1 MLCRNCQK
9 EIGQLNACRFCGF
22 DPALDSGDVPIT
34 PELPQ
39 TPPPPVKITPI
50 KSTNAMAVTALITS
64 FFSIVPLCGIFP
76 FFFGIIGFFKAK
88 KCRSGR
94 FMSIISLLI
103 TLLCT
108 AAYVALGYYLYM
120 NPEILKLLFS

>member
-9 EIGQLNACRFCGF
+9 EIGQQTACHFCGF

-34 PELPQ
+34 PQLQVVPPQ
-39 TPPPPVKITPI
+39 PVKVTPI
-50 KSTNAMAVTALITS
+50 KTTNAMAVTALITS
-64 FFSIVPLCGIFP
+64 FFSIIPLCGIFP

-94 FMSIISLLI
+94 VMSIISLLI
-103 TLLCT
+103 TLLIT
-108 AAYVALGYYLYM
+108 VAYVALGYYLYM
-120 NPEILKLLFS
+120 NPDILKYLFY